1 VILGRLRPVAPWAL
15 YALVLLASFYPE
27 SLHPARMILY
37 VGDPLESA
45 YLMAW
50 HAHQVLR
57 DPLHQ
62 FDANYLYPVKAAVAT
77 TEHHLLQGLAL
88 APLTCLTGNPI
99 LVFNCAVAFT
109 ALLDAFAARKV
120 ALALGCSGTG
130 SWAAGA
136 LSAFN
141 TYNVH
146 EAPRVHI
153 MLHAFLALALL
164 ELLVLLRREEPA
176 RARRI
181 AGWLLLAGL
190 TANYH
195 LMYGAIL
202 LGTVLAA
209 TAVVDAPRVARALGR
224 LAAPLAVA
232 ALLFLPV
239 TLAYYRVATSQ
250 AFHRELPVG
259 VDLGHYV
266 STAPGNL
273 LYGPIGPHVR
283 AQQSGPHFIGFFAL
297 AVAAIGL
304 GGSMLRS
311 GGDDLLPARQWAPA
325 ATGLAMFFVL
335 LSLGR
340 DLTAFGHRIG
350 PGPYRLLYS
359 FVPGFQYLRI
369 PERFGLLAMLFV
381 ALLVAQGLTLLEAAR
396 LRVTALILAAVIP
409 AEHLSV
415 ATRATVIPVGDEVPP
430 VYRWLATQP
439 VHALAEV
446 PTYGQHSFRRE
457 TWEMY
462 YSTYHF
468 KPIIHGYT
476 AYPTRESVLLRE
488 CAVRVPEEQALDCL
502 ESWRVDTLIVHYP
515 PPGTSLRQD
524 SALAELVGIPPH
536 SFYRGIG
543 AREAEGFLVRLAS
556 FEGPRSRI
564 PGGRDV
570 AFRIVRPAAP
580 EP

>member
-1 VILGRLRPVAPWAL
+1 MILGRLRPVAPGAL

-57 DPLHQ
+57 HPLHL

-88 APLTCLTGNPI
+88 APLTWLTGNPI
-99 LVFNCAVAFT
+99 LVFNGAVALT
-109 ALLDAFAARKV
+109 AVLDAFAARKL
-120 ALALGCSGTG
+120 ALALGCRGTG

-164 ELLVLLRREEPA
+164 ELLFLLRREEPA
-176 RARRI
+176 RAWRI

-202 LGTVLAA
+202 LGTVLVAA
-209 TAVVDAPRVARALGR
+209 AVVDPSRVARTLVR
-224 LAAPLAVA
+224 LAIPLAVA

-239 TLAYYRVATSQ
+239 ILTYYRVATSQ
-250 AFHRELPVG
+250 AFHRELPEG

-304 GGSMLRS
+304 GSSMLRS
-311 GGDDLLPARQWAPA
+311 GGDGLLPAPQWAPA
-325 ATGLAMFFVL
+325 AAGLAVLFIL

-340 DLTAFGHRIG
+340 DLTAFGHRLG

-381 ALLVAQGLTLLEAAR
+381 ALLVAQGLTVLEAAK
-396 LRVTALILAAVIP
+396 LPVAALVLAAIIP
-409 AEHLSV
+409 LEHLSL
-415 ATRATVIPVGDEVPP
+415 ATRAIVVPVGDDVPP
-430 VYRWLATQP
+430 VYRWLARQP

-446 PTYGQHSFRRE
+446 PTYGEHTFRRE

-468 KPIIHGYT
+468 KPIVHGYT
-476 AYPTRESVLLRE
+476 AYPTRESILLRE
-488 CAVRVPEEQALDCL
+488 CAVRVPEKQALDCL
-502 ESWRVDTLIVHYP
+502 EIWGVDTLIVHYP
-515 PPGTSLRQD
+515 PPGRSLRQD
-524 SALAELVGIPPH
+524 SDVADFVGIPPR
-536 SFYRGIG
+536 SFYRGVA
-543 AREAEGFLVRLAS
+543 AREAEGSLRRLAS
-556 FEGPRSRI
+556 FDGPRSRI

-570 AFRIVRPAAP
+570 AFRIARPAAP
-580 EP
+580 RP

>member
-1 VILGRLRPVAPWAL
+1 MILGRLRRAAPWAL

-27 SLHPARMILY
+27 SFHPARTILY

-57 DPLHQ
+57 DPLHL

-88 APLTCLTGNPI
+88 APLTWLTGNPI
-99 LVFNCAVAFT
+99 LVFNCAVAMT
-109 ALLDAFAARKV
+109 GLLDAFAARKL

-136 LSAFN
+136 LCAFN

-164 ELLVLLRREEPA
+164 ELLVLVRREQPV
-176 RARRI
+176 RAWRL
-181 AGWLLLAGL
+181 AGWMLLAGL

-195 LMYGAIL
+195 VLYGGVL
-202 LGTVLAA
+202 LGMALAA
-209 TAVVDAPRVARALGR
+209 TALVDPARAARTLVR
-224 LAAPLAVA
+224 LVVPLAAA

-239 TLAYYRVATSQ
+239 TITYYRMAKSQ
-250 AFHRELPVG
+250 GFHRELPEG

-266 STAPGNL
+266 ATAPGNL
-273 LYGPIGPHVR
+273 LYGAIGPHVR
-283 AQQSGPHFIGFFAL
+283 PQQRGPHFVGFFAVAL
-297 AVAAIGL
+297 AVIGVV
-304 GGSMLRS
+304 GSMG
-311 GGDDLLPARQWAPA
+311 GGDGRGLWPARHWAPA
-325 ATGLAMFFVL
+325 AAVLAVLFVL

-340 DLTAFGHRIG
+340 DLTAFGHRFG

-381 ALLVAQGLTLLEAAR
+381 ALLVAQGITVLEAAK
-396 LRVTALILAAVIP
+396 LPVAALLLAAMVPI
-409 AEHLSV
+409 EHLSL
-415 ATRATVIPVGDEVPP
+415 ATRATVVPVGDDVPP
-430 VYRWLATQP
+430 VYRWLATEP

-446 PTYGQHSFRRE
+446 PTYGEHAFRRE

-468 KPIIHGYT
+468 KPIVHGYT
-476 AYPTRESVLLRE
+476 AYPTRESIRLRE
-488 CAVRVPEEQALDCL
+488 CALRVPEEQALDCL
-502 ESWRVDTLIVHYP
+502 ESWGVDTLIVHYP
-515 PPGTSLRQD
+515 PPGTSLRENR
-524 SALAELVGIPPH
+524 ALEELVGLPPR
-536 SFYRGIG
+536 SFYRGIA
-543 AREAEGFLVRLAS
+543 AREAEGSLRRLAS

-570 AFRIVRPAAP
+570 AFRIARPAAP
-580 EP
+580 GP

>member
-1 VILGRLRPVAPWAL
+1 VIRGRLRRAVPGVL
-15 YALVLLASFYPE
+15 YAAVLLASFYPE
-27 SLHPARMILY
+27 SRHPARTILY

-50 HAHQVLR
+50 HGHQVLR
-57 DPLHQ
+57 DPRHL
-62 FDANYLYPVKAAVAT
+62 FDANYLYPVKGAVAT

-88 APLTCLTGNPI
+88 APVTWLTGNPI
-99 LVFNCAVAFT
+99 LVFNCAVALT
-109 ALLDAFAARKV
+109 ALIDAFAARRL
-120 ALALGCSGTG
+120 ALALGGSATG

-164 ELLVLLRREEPA
+164 ELLHLVRREEPA
-176 RARRI
+176 RAWRL

-195 LMYGAIL
+195 LLYGGVL
-202 LGTVLAA
+202 LGMTLAA
-209 TAVVDAPRVARALGR
+209 TAFVDPARAARTLVR
-224 LAAPLAVA
+224 LMAPLAVA

-239 TLAYYRVATSQ
+239 TAAYYRMAKSQ
-250 AFHRELPVG
+250 GFHRELPEG

-266 STAPGNL
+266 ATAPGNL
-273 LYGPIGPHVR
+273 LYGPIGPHVQP
-283 AQQSGPHFIGFFAL
+283 QQRGPHFVGFFAL
-297 AVAAIGL
+297 ALAAIGL
-304 GGSMLRS
+304 VGSRRREGG
-311 GGDDLLPARQWAPA
+311 GVLPARQWAPA
-325 ATGLAMFFVL
+325 AAALAVVFVL

-340 DLTAFGHRIG
+340 DLVAFGHRLG

-381 ALLVAQGLTLLEAAR
+381 ALLVAQGLTVLEAAR
-396 LRVTALILAAVIP
+396 LPVVALLLAAMVPI
-409 AEHLSV
+409 EHLSV
-415 ATRATVIPVGDEVPP
+415 ATRATAVPVGSDVPP
-430 VYRWLATQP
+430 IYRWLATQP

-446 PTYGQHSFRRE
+446 PTYGEHSFRRE
-457 TWEMY
+457 TMEMY

-468 KPIIHGYT
+468 KPIVHGYT

-488 CAVRVPEEQALDCL
+488 CAVRIPEERALDCL
-502 ESWRVDTLIVHYP
+502 ESWGVDTLIVHYP
-515 PPGTSLRQD
+515 PAGASLRRD
-524 SALAELVGIPPH
+524 SDLADFVGVPPRG
-536 SFYRGIG
+536 FYRGVA
-543 AREAEGFLVRLAS
+543 AREAEGRLRRLAS
-556 FEGPRSRI
+556 FDGPRSRI

-570 AFRIVRPAAP
+570 AFRIARPEAP
-580 EP
+580 GP

>member
-1 VILGRLRPVAPWAL
+1 VILGRLRPVAPGAL

-57 DPLHQ
+57 DPLHL

-88 APLTCLTGNPI
+88 APLTWLTGNPI
-99 LVFNCAVAFT
+99 LVFNGAVALT
-109 ALLDAFAARKV
+109 AVLDAFAARKL
-120 ALALGCSGTG
+120 ALALGCRGTG

-176 RARRI
+176 RAWRI

-202 LGTVLAA
+202 LGTVLVAA
-209 TAVVDAPRVARALGR
+209 AVVDPSRVARTLVR
-224 LAAPLAVA
+224 LAIPLAVA

-239 TLAYYRVATSQ
+239 ILTYYRVATSQ
-250 AFHRELPVG
+250 AFHRELPEG

-273 LYGPIGPHVR
+273 LYGPIGPRVR

-311 GGDDLLPARQWAPA
+311 GGDGLLPARQWAPA
-325 ATGLAMFFVL
+325 AAGLAVLFIL

-340 DLTAFGHRIG
+340 DLTAFGHRLG

-381 ALLVAQGLTLLEAAR
+381 ALLVAQGLTVLEAAK
-396 LRVTALILAAVIP
+396 LPVAALVLAAIIP
-409 AEHLSV
+409 LEHLSL
-415 ATRATVIPVGDEVPP
+415 ATRAIVVPVGDDVPP
-430 VYRWLATQP
+430 VYRWLARQP

-446 PTYGQHSFRRE
+446 PTYGEHTFRRE

-468 KPIIHGYT
+468 KPIVHGYT
-476 AYPTRESVLLRE
+476 AYPTRESILLRE
-488 CAVRVPEEQALDCL
+488 CAVRVPEKQALDCL
-502 ESWRVDTLIVHYP
+502 EIWGVDTLIVHYP
-515 PPGTSLRQD
+515 PPGRSLRQD
-524 SALAELVGIPPH
+524 SDLADFVGIPPR
-536 SFYRGIG
+536 SFYRGVA
-543 AREAEGFLVRLAS
+543 AREAEGSLRRLAS
-556 FEGPRSRI
+556 FDGPRSRI

-570 AFRIVRPAAP
+570 AFRIARPAAP
-580 EP
+580 RP